1 MVSRVQNDVNL
12 IFRKGKGKKFLLE
25 IVIGFKSLGS
35 AQLVFLRL
43 QEAQGAEGVAV
54 GGVFHFFSFTK

>member
-25 IVIGFKSLGS
+25 IIIGFKSLGS

-43 QEAQGAEGVAV
+43 QEAQGAEGVA
-54 GGVFHFFSFTK
+54 GGGN